1 MQATM
6 TNLDFSKNT
15 QSNPPLRIISLGGFG
30 TVTANMFV
38 YELQDDILLI
48 DCGIGFPTKE
58 MLGVDILIPD
68 FSYLKDKIHKVKG
81 LILTHGHEDHIGA
94 LPYILPQIPNVPV
107 YASKFPAHLV
117 MAKLAEYQNMPKTIK
132 VLEPGTLLQLGKFSI
147 TSVRISHSIPD
158 STNLIIQTP
167 VGTIYH
173 GSDFKID
180 FTPLDGV
187 LPELGKIA
195 DAGNKGIHLLLSD
208 SLGSDKP
215 GFTNSEKSLNDMF
228 EREITH
234 CDGKFIMTTISSS
247 ISRLSQVIGTAT
259 KLGRRVA
266 ISGRSMERNIKV
278 ALELGYLKVPDGV
291 FVNLKEV
298 RKMPAKSVC
307 ILMAGSGGQVE
318 SALGRL
324 ALGEHRDVE
333 IKPGDKIL
341 FSSSIIPGTESA
353 VEALIDMLFERG
365 ANVVRPG
372 SVDDQH
378 VSGHPC
384 QQELLLMMNLTK
396 PKYLLPMGGSYRHMV
411 LYSQLAQ
418 SMGYSADKILLPKY
432 NQTIEVY
439 PDTVKVGST
448 LEIHKVMVDGLGV
461 GDVGETVLRDRQML
475 AKEGMVVVVVEAK
488 QLDLSQTENVEII
501 SRGFVFAK
509 QNTSLLTQAGDL
521 IKKELSKRAGK
532 LNHEHQVREI
542 VIETLERYFFDKT
555 GRRPMI
561 LPVVVEV

>member
-1 MQATM
+1 M
-6 TNLDFSKNT
+6 NN
-15 QSNPPLRIISLGGFG
+15 LRIISLGGFG
-30 TVTANMFV
+30 SVTSNMFV
-38 YELQDDILLI
+38 YELEDDILLV
-48 DCGIGFPTKE
+48 DCGIGFPTEE

-68 FSYLKDKIHKVKG
+68 FSYLKNKINKIKG
-81 LILTHGHEDHIGA
+81 LILTHGHEDHVGA

-107 YASKFPAHLV
+107 YASKFPAHVV

-132 VLEPGTLLQLGKFSI
+132 ILEPGTPLQLGKFSI

-187 LPELGKIA
+187 KPELGKIA
-195 DAGNKGIHLLLSD
+195 EAGNKGIHLLLSD

-215 GFTNSEKSLNDMF
+215 GYTHSEKSLNDMF
-228 EREITH
+228 EREMTH

-247 ISRLSQVIGTAT
+247 ISRLGQVIGTAI

-266 ISGRSMERNIKV
+266 IAGRSMERNIKV
-278 ALELGYLKVPDGV
+278 ALELGYLKVPAGV

-298 RKMPAKSVC
+298 RKLPAKGVC

-324 ALGEHRDVE
+324 GLGEHHDVE

-341 FSSSIIPGTESA
+341 FSSSVIPGTESA
-353 VEALIDMLFERG
+353 VEALIDMLAERG
-365 ANVVRPG
+365 ANVVHAG
-372 SVDDQH
+372 VADDLH

-384 QQELLLMMNLTK
+384 QQELLLMMNLTR
-396 PKYLLPMGGSYRHMV
+396 PKYLLPIGGSYRHMAQ
-411 LYSQLAQ
+411 YSLLAQ
-418 SMGYSADKILLPKY
+418 SMGYSADKILLPKFS
-432 NQTIEVY
+432 QIIEVY
-439 PDTVKVGST
+439 PDIVKVGPA
-448 LEIHKVMVDGLGV
+448 LELRKVMVDGLGV

-475 AKEGMVVVVVEAK
+475 AKEGMVVAVVEAK
-488 QLDLSQTENVEII
+488 QSDLSQTENIELI

-509 QNTSLLTQAGDL
+509 QNTGLLTQASDQV
-521 IKKELSKRAGK
+521 KKELSRRAGK

-542 VIETLERYFFDKT
+542 VVDTLERYFFEKT